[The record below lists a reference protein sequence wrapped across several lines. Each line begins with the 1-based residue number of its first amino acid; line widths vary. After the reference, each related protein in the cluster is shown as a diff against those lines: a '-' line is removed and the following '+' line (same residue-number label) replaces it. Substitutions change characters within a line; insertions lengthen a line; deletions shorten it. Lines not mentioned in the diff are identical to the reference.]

1 MCRKILNESK
11 RRPDRVAFYLR
22 LSTSWDRIHK
32 PDGRLS
38 GAVLIV
44 DLHELHF
51 RELFEVVREQVRDR
65 IRCTGAITRPGEVD
79 VSHTVDEFKTVIA
92 SEAIR

>member
-11 RRPDRVAFYLR
+11 RRPNRVAFYLR
-22 LSTSWDRIHK
+22 LQTSRDRIHK

-44 DLHELHF
+44 DLHELYCG
-51 RELFEVVREQVRDR
+51 ELFEVVSEQVRDGVG
-65 IRCTGAITRPGEVD
+65 CASAVTRPGEVD
-79 VSHTVDEFKTVIA
+79 VCHTVDEFKAVIA
-92 SEAIR
+92 GEAIR